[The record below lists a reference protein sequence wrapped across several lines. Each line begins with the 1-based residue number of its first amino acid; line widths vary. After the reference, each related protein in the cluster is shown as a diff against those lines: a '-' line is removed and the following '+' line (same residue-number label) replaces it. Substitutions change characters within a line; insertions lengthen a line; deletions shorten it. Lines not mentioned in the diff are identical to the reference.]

1 MTIRPPDECFP
12 RKESPARERIADR
25 HDDAGPA
32 SASTGGRGL
41 AMLATP
47 PGMPRAR
54 RITEAGPKHFKL
66 APPAPRQRQVQ
77 RPRPTIPPE
86 RDSSHE
92 VLAAAKGVIRQR
104 TVAVQPL
111 IGSGTQL

>member
-47 PGMPRAR
+47 PRMPRAR

-66 APPAPRQRQVQ
+66 APPRSSTETGAA
-77 RPRPTIPPE
+77 TSSDNTPE

-92 VLAAAKGVIRQR
+92 VLAAAKGVY
-104 TVAVQPL
+104 VQVRRDRE
-111 IGSGTQL
+111 